1 MEPLESHILFVASD
15 GRFAVGA
22 IDELA
27 DPDGKYFYGKYV
39 ETQSD
44 TFFQHNWTHV
54 VAVGPHILFVRSD
67 GWFEVGHIHQGDPAF
82 PLPQYVNTEGPKPG
96 FSPGWTHVV
105 AVGPHVLLYRS
116 DTGTGTG
123 TGTGHF
129 EVGHIDESTR
139 QYVNTEGPKPALDP
153 GWTHVVAVGPH
164 ILFYRFDTGTGTG
177 HFEVGHIDQGKPPI
191 LPLYVNT
198 EGPKPGFH
206 HDWTHIVA
214 VGPHVLFVDSA
225 DGRFEVGHINQSTGQ
240 YVKTAGPKLH
250 PAFAGAT
257 HVVVV
262 GSYILSGRANAFE
275 VGYID
280 EATGD
285 YVHTQSPGPG
295 VGGFPGPDPFHLVAV
310 GPHVLGVSPTM
321 TLGFVG
327 HISTLGQVAE
337 THSGPPFASD
347 WTHVVA
353 VA

>member
-22 IDELA
+22 IDEI
-27 DPDGKYFYGKYV
+27 DEKYGKYV
-39 ETQSD
+39 QTQSD
-44 TFFQHNWTHV
+44 TFFQPNWTHV
-54 VAVGPHILFVRSD
+54 VAVGPHILFVRHD
-67 GWFEVGHIHQGDPAF
+67 GLFEVGHIDQGNPAVG
-82 PLPQYVNTEGPKPG
+82 LPRYVNTEGPKPG
-96 FSPGWTHVV
+96 FSTGWTHIVAVGPNILFVNSDTGRFAVGHIDEYTRQYVNTESSTGFSTGWTHVV
-105 AVGPHVLLYRS
+105 AVGPN
-116 DTGTGTG
+116 
-123 TGTGHF
+123 
-129 EVGHIDESTR
+129 I
-139 QYVNTEGPKPALDP
+139 
-153 GWTHVVAVGPH
+153 
-164 ILFYRFDTGTGTG
+164 
-177 HFEVGHIDQGKPPI
+177 
-191 LPLYVNT
+191 
-198 EGPKPGFH
+198 
-206 HDWTHIVA
+206 
-214 VGPHVLFVDSA
+214 LFVDS
-225 DGRFEVGHINQSTGQ
+225 DTGQFEVGHINLSTGTF
-240 YVKTAGPKLH
+240 KSTAGPKPH
-250 PAFAGAT
+250 PAFVGAT

-285 YVHTQSPGPG
+285 YVHTQSHGPG
-295 VGGFPGPDPFHLVAV
+295 DGGFPGPDPFHLVAV